1 MSKLIFIGLGLYDEK
16 DISIKGHEAV
26 KSCDKVFAEFYT
38 AALGGTS
45 LKKLEKK
52 FGKKI
57 KVLTR
62 EQVEQSDDII
72 NSAKTQTVAF
82 LCQGDPLTATTH
94 IELLLQAK
102 ESGIKTEIIHG
113 ASIATTVPGLL
124 GLQYYKFGRTTTIAY
139 PQSYSDGEYLPESP
153 YYVILENKKR
163 GLHTLVLLDIVA
175 VEKRYMTAGEGL
187 EILMAIESKCKKKLI
202 TKKTLA
208 CVIARAGSPEPYL
221 RADHVENLLN
231 LDFGDPLHTLVIPGE
246 LHFKEAEALVKLAG
260 APPDILKK

>member
-1 MSKLIFIGLGLYDEK
+1 MSKLIFIGLGLYDDR
-16 DISIKGHEAV
+16 DISVKGLDAIA
-26 KSCDKVFAEFYT
+26 KCDKIYAEFYT
-38 AALGGTS
+38 ASLAGTS
-45 LKKLEKK
+45 LKQLEERV
-52 FGKKI
+52 GKKVI
-57 KVLTR
+57 VLTR
-62 EQVEQSDDII
+62 EQVEQSDEII
-72 NSAKTQTVAF
+72 ETAKTQTVSF

-94 IELLLQAK
+94 IELLLRAK

-113 ASIATTVPGLL
+113 ASIATSVPGLL

-175 VEKRYMTAGEGL
+175 VERRYMTANEGI
-187 EILMAIESKCKKKLI
+187 EILKAIESKCKKKLI

-221 RADHVENLLN
+221 KADHIKNLLD
-231 LDFGDPLHTLVIPGE
+231 LDFGDPLHTLVIPGD

-260 APPDILKK
+260 APKSILD